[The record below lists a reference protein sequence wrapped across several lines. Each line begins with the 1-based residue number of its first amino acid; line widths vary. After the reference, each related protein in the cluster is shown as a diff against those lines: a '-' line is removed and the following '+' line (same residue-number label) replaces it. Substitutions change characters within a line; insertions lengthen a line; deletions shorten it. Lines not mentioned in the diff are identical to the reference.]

1 MSIRKSVPRP
11 VRAVHTIRQTV
22 ARQPVIGVIPPLSSH
37 FCNRCFPLKVDLQ
50 PFVTIVCTCAPGPR
64 LAWTGDLIESREL
77 RDVIRVMIRRCR
89 YCVVGKMATLHTK
102 RKEATAIYLI
112 ISISILK
119 TFQHIKCR
127 ILWFCEIVEL
137 IRTAKAKTNTC
148 FLLLKRFTLKAI
160 LSAKLCKYLN
170 SNINLEEAYTTLDLY
185 LQYIKAIVCI
195 IRVS

>member
-1 MSIRKSVPRP
+1 MSIRESVPGL
-11 VRAVHTIRQTV
+11 VRAIHAVRQTV
-22 ARQPVIGVIPPLSSH
+22 ARYPIIVVILSLSGY
-37 FCNRCFPLKVDLQ
+37 FSYGCFPPKVDLQ

-160 LSAKLCKYLN
+160 LSAKLGKYLN
-170 SNINLEEAYTTLDLY
+170 SNINLGEAYTTLDLY

>member
-1 MSIRKSVPRP
+1 MFPAQSWPAAIRY
-11 VRAVHTIRQTV
+11 HC
-22 ARQPVIGVIPPLSSH
+22 LY
-37 FCNRCFPLKVDLQ
+37 
-50 PFVTIVCTCAPGPR
+50 VCTRPPPCLNWGSY
-64 LAWTGDLIESREL
+64 WVSRTAGCDWSHDTSMPIL
-77 RDVIRVMIRRCR
+77 RCR
-89 YCVVGKMATLHTK
+89 EDGHSPYTK